1 MKKMVGCTQPITED
15 LGNMRF
21 ASDYTD
27 KYNPI
32 PICRHM
38 KIKNGVVNL
47 LEGEW
52 YRCYANV

>member
-1 MKKMVGCTQPITED
+1 MLVVTQPITED